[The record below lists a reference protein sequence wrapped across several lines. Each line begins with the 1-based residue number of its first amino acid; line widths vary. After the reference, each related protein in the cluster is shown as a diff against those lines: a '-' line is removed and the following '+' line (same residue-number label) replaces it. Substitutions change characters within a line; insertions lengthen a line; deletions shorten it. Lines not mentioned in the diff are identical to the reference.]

1 MKVPLRELP
10 GKRSFHLGKDAVD
23 ALVTGLPMRKALGD
37 EAGDAGEADADL
49 EFYLEGDNVF
59 ARGDLNAWVELACSR
74 CLVSLRHKIS
84 EPLSLTFLPGGMAPL
99 EGDTANDE
107 AEADDDEANAET
119 DDTYGYEG
127 EEIDMQPLL
136 RERLLLAIP
145 YAPLCQAECKGLCSQ
160 CGANLNDSECGC
172 DRKVI
177 DPRLAAL
184 KNIKV

>member
-10 GKRSFHLGKDAVD
+10 GKRSFHLDVDMID
-23 ALVTGLPMRKALGD
+23 ALVSALPMRKALGN
-37 EAGDAGEADADL
+37 EAGDAGTANVEL
-49 EFYLEGDNVF
+49 EFYIEGDNIF
-59 ARGDLNAWVELACSR
+59 ARGNLDAWVELACSR
-74 CLVSLRHKIS
+74 CLVSLQHKIS
-84 EPLSLTFLPGGMAPL
+84 EDLQLTFLPGGNLPL
-99 EGDTANDE
+99 EGDGQ
-107 AEADDDEANAET
+107 DDEDDAEIESAET

-127 EEIDMQPLL
+127 EELDMQPLL

-145 YAPLCQAECKGLCSQ
+145 YAPLCKADCLGLCSQ

-184 KNIKV
+184 KNFKV

>member
-10 GKRSFHLGKDAVD
+10 GKRSFHLDVDMID
-23 ALVTGLPMRKALGD
+23 ALVAGLPMRKALGK
-37 EAGDAGEADADL
+37 DAGEAGTADAEL
-49 EFYLEGDNVF
+49 EFYIEGDNVF
-59 ARGDLNAWVELACSR
+59 ARGNLDAWVELACSR
-74 CLVSLRHKIS
+74 CLKSLRHTIS
-84 EPLSLTFLPGGMAPL
+84 EDLALTFLPGGQLPL
-99 EGDTANDE
+99 EGDAANE
-107 AEADDDEANAET
+107 ENVEEESAET

-127 EEIDMQPLL
+127 EELDMQPLL

-145 YAPLCQAECKGLCSQ
+145 YAPLCTADCLGLCSQ

-184 KNIKV
+184 KNFNV

>member
-10 GKRSFHLGKDAVD
+10 GKRSFHLGVDAID
-23 ALVTGLPMRKALGD
+23 ALVAGLPMRQALGQ
-37 EAGDAGEADADL
+37 DAGEAGMANVELD
-49 EFYLEGDNVF
+49 FYVEGDNIF
-59 ARGDLNAWVELACSR
+59 ARGNLDAWVELACSR
-74 CLVSLRHKIS
+74 CLVSLRYPIA
-84 EPLSLTFLPGGMAPL
+84 EDLSLTFLLGGQLPL
-99 EGDTANDE
+99 EGDDSDEDEDE
-107 AEADDDEANAET
+107 AENVET

-127 EEIDMQPLL
+127 EELDMLPLL

-145 YAPLCQAECKGLCSQ
+145 YAPLCKPDCLGLCSQ

-184 KNIKV
+184 KSFKV

>member
-10 GKRSFHLGKDAVD
+10 GIRSLHLGAKHID
-23 ALVTGLPMRKALGD
+23 ALTAGLPMRSALGD
-37 EAGDAGEADADL
+37 EAGEAGAADAKL

-59 ARGDLNAWVELACSR
+59 ARGELTAWIELACSR
-74 CLVSLRHKIS
+74 CLVSLHHKIA
-84 EPLSLTFLPGGMAPL
+84 EPLALTFLPGGMLPL
-99 EGDTANDE
+99 EGDTEDDKADLDE
-107 AEADDDEANAET
+107 SNAET

-127 EEIDMQPLL
+127 EELDMGPVLD
-136 RERLLLAIP
+136 ERLLLAIP
-145 YAPLCQAECKGLCSQ
+145 YAPLCKPDCLGLCSQ